1 MRRTIVALGAACLAL
16 ALAGCGG
23 GTDEAAQIEKA
34 GVEQTAA
41 TATAQSRAVAGNDG
55 AGRNDPTPTPTPTP
69 TPEVEREP
77 YDFSQPV
84 PESEGV
90 DGDYFADA
98 CFIGDSR
105 TEGLRLYS
113 GITQGD
119 FIVHTGLKV
128 FDVDNREITYNGES
142 MKVLDA
148 LGLKQ
153 YGKVY
158 VCLGLNELGM
168 FNDQGYY
175 NEYAELVDNIRAI
188 QPDAI
193 IYIQLLIPVNTQ
205 KCAEKGQPYYV
216 TNQQIGVYN
225 GLLRQLAQDKQV
237 PMVDPAEVIVDE
249 SGELPYETSGD
260 GVHFNR
266 SGYTAWY
273 NYLTTHT
280 VEKEDL
286 G

>member
-1 MRRTIVALGAACLAL
+1 MKYAALAICICLAL
-16 ALAGCGG
+16 TACGG
-23 GTDEAAQIEKA
+23 KGPDAAPPETA
-34 GVEQTAA
+34 GPTRAA
-41 TATAQSRAVAGNDG
+41 EVTPAG

-69 TPEVEREP
+69 TPAPEREP

-84 PESEGV
+84 PEGEAV
-90 DGDYFADA
+90 EEDYFADA

-113 GITQGD
+113 GISQGD

-128 FDVDNREITYNGES
+128 FEIQTRDITYEGES

-148 LGLKQ
+148 LGRKQ

-175 NEYAELVDNIRAI
+175 DHYAQLVDDIRAG
-188 QPDAI
+188 QPDAV
-193 IYIQLLIPVNTQ
+193 IYIQLLIPVNSQ
-205 KCAEKGQPYYV
+205 KCEEKGQPYYV
-216 TNQQIGVYN
+216 TNEQIGVYN
-225 GLLRQLAQDKQV
+225 DLLRQLAQEKKV
-237 PMVDPAEVIVDE
+237 AMVDPAEVIVDE
-249 SGELPYETSGD
+249 TGEPPYEMSGD
-260 GVHFNR
+260 GVHFNK

-273 NYLTTHT
+273 EYLKTHT
-280 VEKEDL
+280 VEKEEL
-286 G
+286 E